1 MFGGNNAR
9 TKWTWY
15 YPGIKVKV
23 SKDDV
28 LNPEITIQNSYDG
41 SWELSFLAGA
51 FRILCSN
58 GLTIGTI
65 LDAKRNRHS
74 IYNTNLLD
82 IGEMIENTV
91 NNVENV
97 FVDEF
102 TQLVE
107 KKSRKSDIAK
117 VVKELPQQAV
127 EPFVRYIQRET
138 IETYWDL
145 LNAFTWVTS
154 HALNRKHESTN
165 KLEKKVYPLIR
176 RMARA

>member
-1 MFGGNNAR
+1 
-9 TKWTWY
+9 
-15 YPGIKVKV
+15 
-23 SKDDV
+23 
-28 LNPEITIQNSYDG
+28 
-41 SWELSFLAGA
+41 
-51 FRILCSN
+51 
-58 GLTIGTI
+58 
-65 LDAKRNRHS
+65 
-74 IYNTNLLD
+74 
-82 IGEMIENTV
+82 MIENTV

-102 TQLVE
+102 SQLVE